1 MWLKNV
7 ILEYFSFV
15 TNDIFTES
23 EKTSFV
29 MYKFKLALCL
39 IKLSYITWNRT
50 QPNDYNYKTITINS
64 LYTIIICGIYVYN
77 SCHEDYLIKIEKSK
91 RLDNILFIKKKQTED
106 WDNGKFSKVNRIP
119 KQ

>member
-1 MWLKNV
+1 M
-7 ILEYFSFV
+7 

-23 EKTSFV
+23 EKTSLV

-39 IKLSYITWNRT
+39 IELSYITWNHT
-50 QPNDYNYKTITINS
+50 QPNDYNHKTITINS

-91 RLDNILFIKKKQTED
+91 RLDNILFIKKNKQKTEIMG
-106 WDNGKFSKVNRIP
+106 NLVKSIEFQSNR
-119 KQ
+119 KTKL